1 MNREHGD
8 ELTAQTPLES
18 RAVHKG
24 RIVNLAIETVRYPD
38 GSTGDL
44 EMIRHSGAAAVLPF
58 LDPLDDPD
66 PRVILVKQF
75 RYAGGGYLYEVPAGR
90 PDKIGEPW
98 ERCAL
103 RELQEETGYTSSTI
117 IPLTSILTTPGFT
130 DERIHL
136 FAATD
141 LTSGEVLLDEDEFM
155 EIVTIRFSEA
165 LDLVRSGAISDG
177 KTICTILYAAQFLRS

>member
-1 MNREHGD
+1 MKAEHGD
-8 ELTAQTPLES
+8 DLSTQTPLAS
-18 RAVHKG
+18 KPVHKG
-24 RIVNLAIETVRYPD
+24 RIVNLAIDTVRYPD

-58 LDPLDDPD
+58 LDPLQHPD
-66 PRVILVKQF
+66 PRVILIKQF

-90 PDKIGEPW
+90 PDQVGEPW
-98 ERCAL
+98 EECAV
-103 RELQEETGYTSSTI
+103 RELREETGYTSTNV

-141 LTSGEVLLDEDEFM
+141 LTPGDFGRDADEFM
-155 EIVTIRFSEA
+155 EVVIIPFSEA
-165 LDLVRSGAISDG
+165 LDLVRSGSISDG
-177 KTICTILYAAQFLRS
+177 KTICTLLYAAQFLRS